1 MSKEQPLVSIITVNY
16 KQAGVTIAFL
26 ESLRNISYPNIEVLV
41 VDNGSGGDDAAQI
54 RESAPWANIIASNDN
69 LGFAGGNNLG
79 VGKSKGELLLF
90 INNDVEV
97 PADFLEPLV
106 SIMQQPDVG
115 MASPKIKFFYAP
127 DTIQYA
133 GSTPLSAITMRNR
146 AIGWGQKDDGQF
158 NMQYVTA
165 YAHGAA
171 MITSRE
177 VISKVG
183 TMYDGYFLYYEEL
196 DWCERIKRA
205 GYKIMYIPESVI
217 YHKESVSTGKQS
229 PLKTYYINRNRLLFI
244 RRNMQ
249 GLKRLLA
256 AAYFLSIAFPKRLLM
271 ATAHNEPA
279 HRKALIKAIL
289 WHINPLRYEFHS

>member
-97 PADFLEPLV
+97 SADFLEPLV

-158 NMQYVTA
+158 NMQHVTA

-289 WHINPLRYEFHS
+289 WHINPLRYEYHS